1 MRFVLFRKW
10 LLDMIAAT
18 RPQLVAFEQAH
29 MRGGPATDLLVGMT
43 TRVVEI
49 CAEMNIDHQPVHSM
63 TLKKAATGSGKSD
76 KDAMIK
82 AAKKKF
88 PGIEILSDDQA
99 DALCL
104 LDYAIKE
111 YCTL

>member
-1 MRFVLFRKW
+1 
-10 LLDMIAAT
+10 
-18 RPQLVAFEQAH
+18 

-49 CAEMNIDHQPVHSM
+49 CAERNIDHQPVHSA
-63 TLKKAATGSGKSD
+63 TLKKAATGSGRAE

-82 AAKKKF
+82 AAKKRF
-88 PGIEILSDDQA
+88 PGIEILSDDHA

-104 LDYAIKE
+104 LDYAVKE